1 MLLSPSTCCMLG
13 ICVFLI
19 ISQLSY
25 ILTTSVTPVY
35 YYYEPKNNSF
45 LTATIPIP
53 PGSRSLSPTF
63 RTDPPTEKFRSHSQ
77 KSRQDILILSLF
89 NDKNDGFFV
98 DLAANMW
105 EQDSNTYVLEYF
117 NNWKGICIEPNP
129 VFLEDLLANR
139 KCTIVTSPVS
149 KTNGEIVKF
158 RFHWNGGI
166 GGIVGEEF
174 DNHGDIPQVD
184 KLVPATTL
192 TNLLDAMNAPPIIEY
207 LSLDVEGAEH
217 YVLQGL
223 DPRRYTFLVV
233 TIERPKHHSHHILS
247 LYGYRF
253 LYQMADFG
261 ECVYIN
267 QKMPDFKSIFEKY
280 YQVGRIPDWHNMKR
294 PYLLYPGWNESY
306 TGVGYH
312 TTDHN

>member
-1 MLLSPSTCCMLG
+1 MRLARLLCLLG
-13 ICVFLI
+13 IPLSVALEAPVF
-19 ISQLSY
+19 
-25 ILTTSVTPVY
+25 

-45 LTATIPIP
+45 LTSTIPLP
-53 PGSRSLSPTF
+53 ADARSLRPTF
-63 RTDPPTEKFRSHSQ
+63 RTDPATEKFRSHSQ
-77 KSRQDILILSLF
+77 KSRQDIMVLTFF

-98 DLAANMW
+98 DLASNHW

-129 VFLEDLLANR
+129 AFLEGLLANR
-139 KCTIVTSPVS
+139 KCAIVTSPVG

-174 DNHGDIPQVD
+174 DNHGDIPAID
-184 KLVPATTL
+184 KYVPATTL
-192 TNLLDAMNAPPIIEY
+192 TNLLEQMNAPRTIEY

-223 DPRRYTFLVV
+223 DPNKYTFLVV
-233 TIERPKHHSHHILS
+233 SIERPKHHSHHLLS
-247 LYGYRF
+247 KYGYRF

-261 ECVYIN
+261 ECMYLHQSLWN
-267 QKMPDFKSIFEKY
+267 YKELMQKYM
-280 YQVGRIPDWHNMKR
+280 QVDRVPEWLGAPR
-294 PYLLYPGWNESY
+294 PYMVHPKWNESY
-306 TGVGYH
+306 DADSFVTE
-312 TTDHN
+312 HNHH